1 MYVTQLSGHRAG
13 FSEDTCSKTGRYT
26 KRVSEKP
33 GMKYEGTETGKIPVK
48 TANGYIKITVQ

>member
-1 MYVTQLSGHRAG
+1 MTQLGGHRAG

-26 KRVSEKP
+26 KRVSETP

-48 TANGYIKITVQ
+48 AANGYIKTIVQ